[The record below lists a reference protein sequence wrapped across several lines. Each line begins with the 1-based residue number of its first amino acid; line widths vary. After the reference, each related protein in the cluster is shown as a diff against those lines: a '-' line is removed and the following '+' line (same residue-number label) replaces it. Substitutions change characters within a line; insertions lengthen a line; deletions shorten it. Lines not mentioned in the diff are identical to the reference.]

1 MTAGCGKDSSMP
13 RLRHVDCADA
23 GFTRRRRGSGFSYL
37 DVRERPIRD
46 AETVER
52 IRDLAI
58 PPAWRDVW
66 ICPAANGHLQ
76 AVGTDDA
83 GRRQYLY
90 HPAWREHRD
99 RAKFDEMLRFAE
111 ALPAGRR
118 KVSRL
123 LGEADLSR
131 DRVLAFAVALL
142 DRGLFRVGGE
152 RYASDNGSHGL
163 ATLERRHVALGGR
176 SAVSF
181 AFEGKSGQFHEFEVR
196 GRSLRRVAGE
206 LLETRRRG
214 RFLAYRNGGHWH
226 EVRAEDVNAFL
237 KGLVGEE
244 FSAKNFRTWH
254 ATVLAAVGVAAAGP
268 ARETAARRRVV
279 LGTIKEVAAALG
291 NTPAVC
297 RASYVDPRVFD
308 CYRAGKSID
317 SRLSGPEPLPL
328 RRRQAVESAVVR
340 LLSAQSA

>member
-1 MTAGCGKDSSMP
+1 MP
-13 RLRHVDCADA
+13 KLRHVDCAEP
-23 GFTRRRRGSGFSYL
+23 GFTRRRRGNGFSYL
-37 DVRERPIRD
+37 DVGERPIHD
-46 AETVER
+46 AKTVER
-52 IRDLAI
+52 IRNLAI

-99 RAKFDEMLRFAE
+99 REKFEEMLRFAK

-118 KVSRL
+118 SVSRL
-123 LGEADLSR
+123 LGESDLSR
-131 DRVLAFAVALL
+131 DRVLAFAVTLL

-152 RYASDNGSHGL
+152 KYASDNGSHGL
-163 ATLERRHVALGGR
+163 ATLERRHVALAGR
-176 SAVSF
+176 TGVSF

-196 GRSLRRVAGE
+196 GQSLRRVAGE
-206 LLETRRRG
+206 LLEARRRG
-214 RFLAYRNGGHWH
+214 RFLIYRNGGRWH

-254 ATVLAAVGVAAAGP
+254 ATVLAAVGVATAGP
-268 ARETAARRRVV
+268 VRGTAARRRVV
-279 LGTIKEVAAALG
+279 SGTIADVAAALG

-308 CYRAGKSID
+308 CYRSGKTID
-317 SRLSGPEPLPL
+317 SRLSGPEPLSL
-328 RRRQAVESAVVR
+328 RRRQALETAVVR
-340 LLSAQSA
+340 LLGSQSA